1 MTASQYEREI
11 KGILEGDNKTISKI
25 TKSCSV
31 IEKNNYNKIYDK
43 PFIVIRAAGSFGID
57 LVAVRGDISFLLEV
71 KSSIQ
76 DTIHFSSIKGKLQ
89 KQAITMQKLCEQTRT
104 LPIYAYRIKNHRG
117 DSWKLFTLDI
127 KNIEGRLKLLHNII
141 PKLEGSKKGYY
152 IMRWKEGLSLSDF
165 ILYLCR

>member
-1 MTASQYEREI
+1 MAASQYEREI
-11 KGILEGDNKTISKI
+11 KGILEGDNKIISKI
-25 TKSCSV
+25 TKTCSI
-31 IEKNNYNKIYDK
+31 IEKNNYYKIYDK

-76 DTIHFSSIKGKLQ
+76 DTIHFSSINGKLQ
-89 KQAITMQKLCEQTRT
+89 KQAKIMQKLCEKTRT
-104 LPIYAYRIKNHRG
+104 LPIYAYRIKNNRG
-117 DSWKLFTLDI
+117 ESWKLFTLEI
-127 KNIEGRLKLLHNII
+127 KNIEGRLKLLQNII
-141 PKLEGSKKGYY
+141 PRLEDSKNGYY

>member
-11 KGILEGDNKTISKI
+11 KGILEGDKKTIKKI
-25 TKSCSV
+25 TKSCSI
-31 IEKNNYNKIYDK
+31 IEKNNYSKIYEK

-57 LVAVRGDISFLLEV
+57 LVAVRGDVSFLLEV

-76 DTIHFSSIKGKLQ
+76 DTIHFSSINGKLQ
-89 KQAITMQKLCEQTRT
+89 EQALIMQQMCENTKT
-104 LPIYAYRIKNHRG
+104 LPIYAYRIKNYRG
-117 DSWKLFTLDI
+117 DSWKLFTLKI
-127 KNIEGRLKLLHNII
+127 RNIEGRLKLLHNNL
-141 PKLEGSKKGYY
+141 PKLEDSKKGYY

>member
-11 KGILEGDNKTISKI
+11 KGILEGDNKIINKI
-25 TKSCSV
+25 IKSCNV

-43 PFIVIRAAGSFGID
+43 PFVVIRAAGSFGID

-76 DTIHFSSIKGKLQ
+76 DTIHFSSINGKLQ
-89 KQAITMQKLCEQTRT
+89 KQAKDMQKICEKTKT
-104 LPIYAYRIKNHRG
+104 LPVYAFRIKNFRG
-117 DSWKLFTLDI
+117 DSWRLFTLDI
-127 KNIEGRLKLLHNII
+127 QNIEGRLKLLHNFL
-141 PKLEGSKKGYY
+141 PKLEKSKKGYY
-152 IMRWKEGLSLSDF
+152 VMRWNQGMSLSNF